1 MLAEA
6 GCRRPIEP
14 RRALLGPVRGPE
26 LLHVGSTIARKRIDV
41 LLKVF
46 HADRWRG
53 RTSRLIRVGGPF
65 TPGEQLAAPPIRPPP
80 PFTREQSRMAVDLG
94 IRRRITV
101 LPFLDRAVLAAVYRR
116 ATLAL
121 MTSEREGFGLP
132 LVEAMACGTPVVA
145 SDIAALR
152 EVGGD
157 AACYASVGDLDAWRR
172 TVTHLLDEKDA
183 RPVEWARRRDAAL
196 ARASLFS
203 WSAYARRMEA
213 LYTRLAGDP
222 QMAGAAR

>member
-1 MLAEA
+1 
-6 GCRRPIEP
+6 
-14 RRALLGPVRGPE
+14 
-26 LLHVGSTIARKRIDV
+26 
-41 LLKVF
+41 
-46 HADRWRG
+46 
-53 RTSRLIRVGGPF
+53 
-65 TPGEQLAAPPIRPPP
+65 
-80 PFTREQSRMAVDLG
+80 MAVDLG
-94 IRRRITV
+94 IADRITV

-121 MTSEREGFGLP
+121 MTSDREGFGLP
-132 LVEAMACGTPVVA
+132 VVEAMACGTPVVA

-157 AACYASVGDLDAWRR
+157 AASYAPSAISMRWRH
-172 TVTHLLDEKDA
+172 TVTQLLDEKDA

-213 LYTRLAGDP
+213 LYTRLAGAP